1 MKPRVLVID
10 DDDAILQSCEAILE
24 DAGHEVHLASRPESG
39 LAMLRRQTFDLA
51 LIDFKLP
58 GMNGFEVASALRAD
72 SATERIP
79 ILILTAKDLTDADKA
94 SLNGHVSRV
103 LRKGS
108 KGTAELLAWLQ
119 GQAPGMVGETT
130 R

>member
-1 MKPRVLVID
+1 M
-10 DDDAILQSCEAILE
+10 
-24 DAGHEVHLASRPESG
+24 
-39 LAMLRRQTFDLA
+39 
-51 LIDFKLP
+51 LP